1 MQLEVVKVEEGLCAG
16 RVLFHSVVSR
26 TPAEAAAQQAGVE
39 ERQRLRAERRRQQA
53 RPPAVL
59 LPRAQP
65 VAAEGK
71 WRGCQK
77 GRPPAP
83 PSSAGMRSRTPPWRA
98 GRPGVRCAGHARL
111 GARGRGEPAD

>member
-59 LPRAQP
+59 PPRAQP
-65 VAAEGK
+65 VAAEDKG
-71 WRGCQK
+71 RGCQR

-83 PSSAGMRSRTPPWRA
+83 RSSVGMQSRTQPWRDV
-98 GRPGVRCAGHARL
+98 RPGVRCVWQVRL
-111 GARGRGEPAD
+111 GAHAGAEPAG